1 MMDVETNFAYGL
13 FWVIYLIAFVV
24 FFYAILRPFR
34 IIPVYGIR
42 TLLQAALVVV
52 LLTPVESSE
61 APGWWMPAWL
71 HAGYETIL
79 GQPDEAGRAILN
91 LGIAAIIMLLVWIL
105 DMVRYRLVKR

>member
-1 MMDVETNFAYGL
+1 MMDADTNVAYGL
-13 FWVIYLIAFVV
+13 FWVLYAVAFVV
-24 FFYAILRPFR
+24 FFYSVSRLFR
-34 IIPVYGIR
+34 LIPVYAIR

-61 APGWWMPAWL
+61 VANWWIPAWL
-71 HAGYETIL
+71 HGGYESIL

-91 LGIAAIIMLLVWIL
+91 LSIAAIFMLLVWVL